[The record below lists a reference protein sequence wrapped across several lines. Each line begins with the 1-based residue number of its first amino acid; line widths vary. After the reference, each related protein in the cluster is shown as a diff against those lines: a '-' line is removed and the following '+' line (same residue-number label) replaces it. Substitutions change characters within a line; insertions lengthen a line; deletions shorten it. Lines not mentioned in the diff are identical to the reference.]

1 MSDSIFATAL
11 CSSPFQAETI
21 SNAVA
26 EYSLDPTSGVLVDK
40 DGNPLQAPLANVG
53 SDVSNAEMVM
63 LPTSASTAT
72 MHAASAVEQ
81 QVVVNLPQT
90 TSNDIQVS
98 FSSMAAAAA
107 ATTADRSSLVVAP
120 QSLHQ
125 PGVAEAH
132 MLFTN
137 AATSQPAVKTL
148 PQQLPSTPTLTL
160 DPSTSFTTGTLQ
172 LAEDGTL
179 SIPASAPAGTTH
191 LATAAGIAPGGGS
204 DGTSNKVLL
213 VLPGGQMILTDL
225 TDEQCGQLNIQ
236 VGSQGQ
242 QQPQLQLQP
251 QSLEQQEVMLP
262 SDGTDSVAVF
272 QSASGS
278 EGAQSVTLE
287 EESNGGDPDERAR
300 RPQGPP
306 TLIQPLPPDN
316 VAAQKND

>member
-1 MSDSIFATAL
+1 M
-11 CSSPFQAETI
+11 
-21 SNAVA
+21 A

-98 FSSMAAAAA
+98 FSNMTAAAGAGAASAA
-107 ATTADRSSLVVAP
+107 ATNADRSSLVIAP
-120 QSLHQ
+120 QSVHQ

-137 AATSQPAVKTL
+137 AASASQSQPTVKTL
-148 PQQLPSTPTLTL
+148 QQQPLPSTPTLTL

-172 LAEDGTL
+172 LSEDGTL

>member
-1 MSDSIFATAL
+1 M
-11 CSSPFQAETI
+11 
-21 SNAVA
+21 A

-40 DGNPLQAPLANVG
+40 DGNPLQAPLANIG

-63 LPTSASTAT
+63 LPTSVSTAT
-72 MHAASAVEQ
+72 LHSASAVEQ

-98 FSSMAAAAA
+98 FPNMTAA
-107 ATTADRSSLVVAP
+107 ATSVDRSTLVVAP
-120 QSLHQ
+120 QSVHQ
-125 PGVAEAH
+125 PGVAEAQ

-137 AATSQPAVKTL
+137 AASATQPTLKTL
-148 PQQLPSTPTLTL
+148 HQHQLQTTPTLTL

-172 LAEDGTL
+172 LADDVSL
-179 SIPASAPAGTTH
+179 SIPASAQAGTTH

-242 QQPQLQLQP
+242 QQQP
-251 QSLEQQEVMLP
+251 QQQPPTLEQQEVMALP
-262 SDGTDSVAVF
+262 SDGPVF
-272 QSASGS
+272 QSASES
-278 EGAQSVTLE
+278 EGAQSGMLDDESKE
-287 EESNGGDPDERAR
+287 EDREGEIVGQ
-300 RPQGPP
+300 PQGPP
-306 TLIQPLPPDN
+306 TLIHPLPPDDN
-316 VAAQKND
+316 SSQKND

>member
-1 MSDSIFATAL
+1 M
-11 CSSPFQAETI
+11 
-21 SNAVA
+21 A

-40 DGNPLQAPLANVG
+40 DGNPLQAPLANFG

-63 LPTSASTAT
+63 LPASASTAT
-72 MHAASAVEQ
+72 MHSASGVEQ

-90 TSNDIQVS
+90 SSNDIQVS
-98 FSSMAAAAA
+98 FSGMT
-107 ATTADRSSLVVAP
+107 ATSAVAP
-120 QSLHQ
+120 QSVHQQ

-137 AATSQPAVKTL
+137 AASASQPTIKTL
-148 PQQLPSTPTLTL
+148 PPQQFPATPTLTL

-172 LAEDGTL
+172 LSEDGSL

-242 QQPQLQLQP
+242 QLQQQPP
-251 QSLEQQEVMLP
+251 SLEQQEVMLP
-262 SDGTDSVAVF
+262 SDGTVF

-278 EGAQSVTLE
+278 EGAQSVKLDDE
-287 EESNGGDPDERAR
+287 ANGGDREGERAR
-300 RPQGPP
+300 RPQEPP

-316 VAAQKND
+316 VGTQKND

>member
-1 MSDSIFATAL
+1 M
-11 CSSPFQAETI
+11 
-21 SNAVA
+21 A

-40 DGNPLQAPLANVG
+40 DGNPLQGSLANVG

-72 MHAASAVEQ
+72 LHSAGAIEQ
-81 QVVVNLPQT
+81 QVVVNFPQT

-98 FSSMAAAAA
+98 FSNMTAAAGAGAAAAAA
-107 ATTADRSSLVVAP
+107 ATNADRSSLVIAP
-120 QSLHQ
+120 QSVHQ

-137 AATSQPAVKTL
+137 AASASQSQPTVKTL
-148 PQQLPSTPTLTL
+148 QQQPLPSTPTLTL

-172 LAEDGTL
+172 LSEDGTL

-236 VGSQGQ
+236 VGSQSQQQQQ
-242 QQPQLQLQP
+242 QQPL
-251 QSLEQQEVMLP
+251 SLEQQEVMLP
-262 SDGTDSVAVF
+262 SDGTVF

-278 EGAQSVTLE
+278 EGAQSVKLDD
-287 EESNGGDPDERAR
+287 ESKEGDREGERAR

-316 VAAQKND
+316 VDTQKND